1 MEADSSIRK
10 GAAAAQCAIRI
21 FLADGQAL
29 LRCGV
34 RHVAERAADMEVAG
48 EATNGHDVLQGLR
61 EQPADVLV
69 TDVTMAGVGGP
80 ELVRRV
86 RGEWARLGILV
97 LSTRREP
104 ELVAQ
109 ALQAGANGYLSKDCE
124 PDALL
129 AGIRRTAQ
137 GGRFIEPALADSLV
151 FSHGG
156 SRATVRKL
164 SAREQQVLQQ
174 LAEGHSIKRIA
185 DALAVSA
192 KTVSTHKMR
201 LMQKLGIGNNA
212 DLVRYAIRCGIIHG
226 H

>member
-1 MEADSSIRK
+1 MEAERSIQERT
-10 GAAAAQCAIRI
+10 AAAQRAIRI

-29 LRCGV
+29 TRFGV
-34 RHVAERAADMEVAG
+34 RQLTGLAADMEVAG
-48 EATNGHDVLQGLR
+48 EAANGHDVLQGLR
-61 EQPADVLV
+61 EQPVDVLV

-86 RGEWARLGILV
+86 RWEWVRLGILV

-109 ALQAGANGYLSKDCE
+109 TLQAGANSYLSKECE
-124 PDALL
+124 PDELL
-129 AGIRRTAQ
+129 AGIRTTAL
-137 GGRFIEPALADSLV
+137 GGRFVEPALADALV
-151 FSHGG
+151 LSHGG

-164 SAREQQVLQQ
+164 SSREQQVLQQ

-185 DALAVSA
+185 DVLSISA

-201 LMQKLGIGNNA
+201 LMQKLGIANNA
-212 DLVRYAIRCGIIHG
+212 DLVRYAIRCGIVHG